1 MKLAYTN
8 LQVISIL
15 SVVFLIISGLK
26 FPYIGKYC
34 KDKFYPPATWVSS
47 NKTFFCVSG
56 LVLNIFVFE
65 SRMATYIQKY
75 SIIINL
81 RYL

>member
-26 FPYIGKYC
+26 FPYIGMYC

-47 NKTFFCVSG
+47 NKTFFVVVVSG

-65 SRMATYIQKY
+65 SRMETYIQK
-75 SIIINL
+75 
-81 RYL
+81 